1 MSQDLSEEEAAIAT
15 LFAVSGASVES
26 SYEYDS
32 TEDYYDSYEDST
44 ETTPNGLYDEEP
56 STTTTSTKP
65 KSIFGDD
72 EKFKFFFSFDGSTVA
87 NVDSGTTEAT
97 TIRPEPVTR
106 PFISTDVDSDEYY
119 DDSDEYYD
127 DEYEYYDSDEDYEY
141 YSDEEYEDFSA
152 EATERPRTN
161 GVFQFSTNAPLIKQ
175 KEPSTTTENP
185 LSPADEATRD
195 KLQEWRNKWQAEQQ
209 RIWDQQKEQLQ
220 KLEEQK
226 ESQDLQ
232 ITTRRPSFN
241 FNQETTTE
249 AAPLTEAPEPPRFSI
264 FPSTTT
270 TVKPRKHKKK
280 HRNNQKTIK
289 PSKVSPF
296 TVFNPSADFES
307 LKTADLQITTRR
319 PRFNAFNGVS
329 INEIKPGKLQSAA
342 QQAVPE
348 SEVVIKGKD
357 DETDIV
363 MGTFIVDLEPEVA
376 TTQAPLAAYGAPI
389 AETTTQSPDSDYYSD
404 EEYYSDEDEDF
415 GIRGTEGMI
424 GSIFGV
430 SAPQETTTTTT
441 TQGPPVTT
449 MRFSPPPQ
457 KRPETTTVR
466 IFAPEP
472 TTTTPLPP
480 PAPTE
485 SFRTVRPARPRRPN
499 RPLTKSEKLARIQQ
513 RLKQLNSNGRWEKR
527 NRKKLG
533 RRVVLRDGQSPFL
546 AAAQARES
554 TSAISSE
561 IPTSEPPLKIVR
573 TSKKV
578 RKLNAARQRRKKFGS
593 RLGQQ
598 LL

>member
-1 MSQDLSEEEAAIAT
+1 MSEEEAAIAT
-15 LFAVSGASVES
+15 LFFESNKASVES
-26 SYEYDS
+26 SYDEYDS
-32 TEDYYDSYEDST
+32 TEDYYSYEDST
-44 ETTPNGLYDEEP
+44 EISTPNGLYDEEP
-56 STTTTSTKP
+56 STTTTSDRP

-72 EKFKFFFSFDGSTVA
+72 EKFKFFFSFDGSTPNTASAPEV
-87 NVDSGTTEAT
+87 T

-106 PFISTDVDSDEYY
+106 PFISTDVDSEEYY

-127 DEYEYYDSDEDYEY
+127 DDEEYEYYDSDEEYEY

-161 GVFQFSTNAPLIKQ
+161 GVFQFSTPAAPLIQ

-220 KLEEQK
+220 QLEEQNT
-226 ESQDLQ
+226 SQRL
-232 ITTRRPSFN
+232 
-241 FNQETTTE
+241 QETTTE
-249 AAPLTEAPEPPRFSI
+249 APLVGETEAPEPPKWSI

-280 HRNNQKTIK
+280 HRNQKTIK

-296 TVFNPSADFES
+296 TVFNPTADFES
-307 LKTADLQITTRR
+307 LKTAAQNLQITTRR
-319 PRFNAFNGVS
+319 PKFGVFNGVS
-329 INEIKPGKLQSAA
+329 INEIKPGRLQSAA

-348 SEVVIKGKD
+348 QDPVIIKGKG
-357 DETDIV
+357 DESDIV
-363 MGTFIVDLEPEVA
+363 MGTFIVDLEPERA
-376 TTQAPLAAYGAPI
+376 TTQAPLAAYGAP
-389 AETTTQSPDSDYYSD
+389 AAAATTTESPSISQDDSDYYSD
-404 EEYYSDEDEDF
+404 EYYSDEDEDF

-430 SAPQETTTTTT
+430 SAPQEITTTTT

-472 TTTTPLPP
+472 TTTPLPP

-554 TSAISSE
+554 TSAISSSE
-561 IPTSEPPLKIVR
+561 ILPSEPPLKIVR

>member
-1 MSQDLSEEEAAIAT
+1 MSEEEAAIFS
-15 LFAVSGASVES
+15 LFES
-26 SYEYDS
+26 QKSIESEYDYEDS
-32 TEDYYDSYEDST
+32 TEDYYSYEDST

-56 STTTTSTKP
+56 NASEKP
-65 KSIFGDD
+65 KSIFGNDD
-72 EKFKFFFSFDGSTVA
+72 KFKFFFSFNGEDISQPAT
-87 NVDSGTTEAT
+87 NPPEIT

-106 PFISTDVDSDEYY
+106 PTISTDVESEEYY

-127 DEYEYYDSDEDYEY
+127 DEYEYYDDDEEYEY

-152 EATERPRTN
+152 EATERPKS
-161 GVFQFSTNAPLIKQ
+161 VFSAFSTVQPLVR
-175 KEPSTTTENP
+175 TTTENP
-185 LSPADEATRD
+185 LSEQDEATRE
-195 KLQEWRNKWQAEQQ
+195 KLQAWREKWQAEQQ
-209 RIWDQQKEQLQ
+209 RIWDKQKEQL
-220 KLEEQK
+220 KILEEQGSQRLQ
-226 ESQDLQ
+226 ES
-232 ITTRRPSFN
+232 TT
-241 FNQETTTE
+241 TTTE
-249 AAPLTEAPEPPRFSI
+249 APFIPETEPPKFSI
-264 FPSTTT
+264 FPLTT
-270 TVKPRKHKKK
+270 TVKPTRKHKKK
-280 HRNNQKTIK
+280 HKTSKTIK
-289 PSKVSPF
+289 PSKTSAF

-307 LKTADLQITTRR
+307 LKTSSNLQITTRR
-319 PRFNAFNGVS
+319 PHFDVFNGVS
-329 INEIKPGKLQSAA
+329 VNEIKPGRLQSS

-348 SEVVIKGKD
+348 QDPVVKDKSSE
-357 DETDIV
+357 ESDIV
-363 MGTFIVDLEPEVA
+363 MGTFIVDLEPEVP
-376 TTQAPLAAYGAPI
+376 TTTGTPLAAYGAP
-389 AETTTQSPDSDYYSD
+389 AETPDNDDDEDYYSD
-404 EEYYSDEDEDF
+404 EYYSEEDEDF
-415 GIRGTEGMI
+415 GLPDTEGMI

-472 TTTTPLPP
+472 TTTPVPA

-554 TSAISSE
+554 TAVSSE
-561 IPTSEPPLKIVR
+561 TPASEAPLKIVR

-593 RLGQQ
+593 KLEQ
-598 LL
+598 LLL